1 MTTVCPY
8 CRTPFEP
15 DDEVITCEACSTP
28 HHADC
33 YAENAGCTVFGCTKA
48 PLDEPKISI
57 AAADLNAPAAA
68 PLAAAP
74 ARPTP
79 PPPPRAGSSTSI
91 PPPPRADGSVA
102 FPAYG
107 VRIGEE
113 TNVPAPRALSFGGYN
128 DPQPVAL
135 PFYIPRRSRLT
146 YILLGILL
154 GAFGGHNFYAG
165 YTKRAVIQLLLTILT
180 CFFGAIISWIWAIVE
195 VCTITQDDDGV
206 AFI

>member
-15 DDEVITCEACSTP
+15 DDEVIPCEACSTP

-33 YAENAGCTVFGCTKA
+33 YAENAGCTVFGCSKA
-48 PLDEPKISI
+48 PQDEPKISI
-57 AAADLNAPAAA
+57 ATADLNAPALA

-79 PPPPRAGSSTSI
+79 PPPPRAGSSTSV

-102 FPAYG
+102 FPTYG

-113 TNVPAPRALSFGGYN
+113 TSVPAPRALSFGGYN
-128 DPQPVAL
+128 DSQPVAL
-135 PFYIPRRSRLT
+135 PFYISRRSRLT

>member
-15 DDEVITCEACSTP
+15 EDEVITCEACSTP

-33 YAENAGCTVFGCTKA
+33 YAENGGCTVFGCSKA
-48 PLDEPKISI
+48 PRDEPKISI
-57 AAADLNAPAAA
+57 ATADLNAPPV
-68 PLAAAP
+68 PLTAAP

-79 PPPPRAGSSTSI
+79 PPPPRAGASTSV
-91 PPPPRADGSVA
+91 PPPPRADGSAA
-102 FPAYG
+102 FPTFG
-107 VRIGEE
+107 VRVGEA
-113 TNVPAPRALSFGGYN
+113 TSAPAPRALSFGGYN
-128 DPQPVAL
+128 DPAPMAF
-135 PFYIPRRSRLT
+135 PAYIPRRSRLT

-180 CFFGAIISWIWAIVE
+180 CFFGAIVSWIWAIVE